1 MSVSPTFNH
10 KQKVWTL
17 SLHIYLNSLFA
28 DYFKNNS
35 FGDAQI
41 VIWGGGSGLEIR
53 DAVILHSYIKLVIY

>member
-41 VIWGGGSGLEIR
+41 VIWGGGADWKSETL
-53 DAVILHSYIKLVIY
+53 LFCTPT